1 LLASTPAKAPEPAA
15 IKRLAWMRRI
25 HVYSPKAARML
36 VLFSY
41 DSLAAWALAESC
53 PLIEAFC
60 EYPGY
65 VKLNGAR
72 VIADLWVSG
81 CGRDQ
86 FVKIEGGIELSSE
99 LPDRVPTY
107 TDVEVA
113 RVSTDWLLRYQVWI
127 DNWLQIN
134 PYLVANSRFVTPAML
149 DRVAALFDDARPLF
163 DAEHAV
169 RDVDAQLARTAVF
182 MLMHKGTLSS
192 DDLMLRPLASTT
204 VFRRSAR
211 QRNPRSWPA

>member
-1 LLASTPAKAPEPAA
+1 MPASGLSGTPQPTP
-15 IKRLAWMRRI
+15 IRRLPGMRRL
-25 HVYSPKAARML
+25 HVHSPKVGRTL

-53 PLIEAFC
+53 PLIKTFC

-65 VKLNGAR
+65 VDLDGER
-72 VIADLWVSG
+72 VMADFWVRGS
-81 CGRDQ
+81 GRDE
-86 FVKIEGGIELSSE
+86 FLKLEDGIELTPE
-99 LPDRVPTY
+99 WPARAPTY
-107 TDVEVA
+107 IDVSLT
-113 RVSTDWLLRYQVWI
+113 RVSSDWLQRNREWI

-134 PYLVANSRFVTPAML
+134 PYLVANARFVTPAML

-182 MLMHKGTLSS
+182 MLMHRGTLSS

-204 VFRRSAR
+204 VFRRCA
-211 QRNPRSWPA
+211 A